1 MAANR
6 PHSTVSPVA
15 SIFERIVCGVDETP
29 ASLEAVRRATRL
41 RAPGGTLHLIG
52 AVYLAGAVAAGWAAT
67 RVSGKLESEA
77 REALDRA
84 SELAGEDVSSRLVNG
99 PVEKSIL
106 AELERE
112 RATLV
117 AVGTHG
123 RRRAAG
129 ILLGGVATTVLHEAR
144 CSVLIARRT
153 PKPEL
158 FPQSVVVG
166 VDGSPA
172 SLDAAAVGSEIRDRF
187 GATLRVS
194 VAAGGKPVDTD
205 RLAAADL
212 DLDWDDGEP
221 VDALVAASADADL
234 LVIGSRGLHGLSS
247 LGSVSERVAHQA
259 HCSVLV
265 VRAQPPP
272 S

>member
-1 MAANR
+1 MAATE
-6 PHSTVSPVA
+6 PHSDVPPVA
-15 SIFERIVCGVDETP
+15 SVFERILCGVDETP
-29 ASLEAVRRATRL
+29 ASLEAVGRAARL
-41 RAPGGTLHLIG
+41 RAPGGTLHLVG
-52 AVYLAGAVAAGWAAT
+52 VVYLAGAAAAGWSAT
-67 RVSGKLESEA
+67 RVADKLERDA

-84 SELAGEDVSSRLVNG
+84 SELAGPDATSRLVNG

-123 RRRAAG
+123 RRRATG
-129 ILLGGVATTVLHEAR
+129 ILLGGVATTMLHEAR
-144 CSVLIARRT
+144 CSVLIARPT

-172 SLDAAAVGSEIRDRF
+172 SLDAAAVAGEIRDRF
-187 GATLRVS
+187 GASLRVS
-194 VAAGGKPVDTD
+194 VATGGKPVDTD
-205 RLAAADL
+205 RLARADL
-212 DLDWDDGEP
+212 DLEWDDGEP

-234 LVIGSRGLHGLSS
+234 LVIGSRGLHGLSA

-259 HCSVLV
+259 RCSVLV
-265 VRAQPPP
+265 VRLPPP
-272 S
+272 R

>member
-1 MAANR
+1 MAANQ
-6 PHSTVSPVA
+6 PHSDVPPVVSV
-15 SIFERIVCGVDETP
+15 FERIVCGVDETP
-29 ASLEAVRRATRL
+29 ASLEAVGRAARL

-52 AVYLAGAVAAGWAAT
+52 VVYLAGAAAAGWSST
-67 RVSGKLESEA
+67 RVADELERGA

-84 SELAGEDVSSRLVNG
+84 SKLAGPDATSQLVNG

-123 RRRAAG
+123 RRRATG
-129 ILLGGVATTVLHEAR
+129 ILLGGVATTMLHEAR
-144 CSVLIARRT
+144 CSVLVARPT

-172 SLDAAAVGSEIRDRF
+172 SLDAAAVAGEIRDRF
-187 GATLRVS
+187 GASLRAV
-194 VAAGGKPVDTD
+194 VATGGKPVDTD
-205 RLAAADL
+205 RLAGSGL
-212 DLDWDDGEP
+212 DPQLDEREP

-234 LVIGSRGLHGLSS
+234 LVVGSRGLHGLRA
-247 LGSVSERVAHQA
+247 LGSVSERVAHRA
-259 HCSVLV
+259 RCSVLV
-265 VRAQPPP
+265 VRLPPP
-272 S
+272 R